1 MGSAVRT
8 FWWKSVL
15 SKSKPFSFL
24 SAFCQTKQDSVN
36 ILTHWPIQKSSRR
49 QVFVGFIFYRNGDFD
64 FTLWHEKAEKYDMLQ
79 WTRSI
84 QVCTATQSNPNTR
97 PASQDKCGSQGR
109 ISPACFIS
117 SRFCCFPLSL
127 LHHTHICLDMW
138 GLTKY
143 CSFNTGTWKNST
155 HGNRVKCF

>member
-36 ILTHWPIQKSSRR
+36 ILTHWPIQESSRR

-64 FTLWHEKAEKYDMLQ
+64 FTLWHERKQRNMTCYSEQRALRYAREP
-79 WTRSI
+79 
-84 QVCTATQSNPNTR
+84 NPTLTHMS
-97 PASQDKCGSQGR
+97 ASQDKCDSVIKWISARGR
-109 ISPACFIS
+109 INPACLIS
-117 SRFCCFPLSL
+117 SRFCCFLLSL
-127 LHHTHICLDMW
+127 LHHTHICSS
-138 GLTKY
+138 GLAT
-143 CSFNTGTWKNST
+143 CED
-155 HGNRVKCF
+155 